1 MTYLDNAATSYPK
14 PPPVRR
20 ELKRALTAYGGNPG
34 RGGHRLALAAAEMVY
49 GCRVALTELFRL
61 PAPESI
67 VFTSGATMALNLAI
81 ATRVRRG
88 MHLLLSDREHNAVL
102 RPVHR
107 LASEG
112 IVTYD
117 LYPTVG
123 DVEEAIRER
132 LRPNTGMLIACHVS
146 NVTGFCL
153 PVKRIGALCRE
164 RGIYFIIDAAQSA
177 GHLPLALDEIPFDA
191 FCAPAHKG
199 LLGVAGTGFVALRGA
214 DGLSPFLL
222 GGSGIDSHLP
232 DMPDALPERYEA
244 GTLPTAGIAALAGGV
259 RTLQRVGVE
268 AVAAGEAALQKE
280 AIEGLSVIPGIR
292 LYEPD
297 CRGGLVAF
305 THRALAPD
313 AIARALD
320 RYGVCVRAG
329 YHCAPLA
336 HRTLGTPHGGCVRL
350 SFGYGNHAGDAKR
363 FLTVLNKVLKEEGG

>member
-1 MTYLDNAATSYPK
+1 
-14 PPPVRR
+14 
-20 ELKRALTAYGGNPG
+20 
-34 RGGHRLALAAAEMVY
+34 
-49 GCRVALTELFRL
+49 
-61 PAPESI
+61 
-67 VFTSGATMALNLAI
+67 
-81 ATRVRRG
+81 
-88 MHLLLSDREHNAVL
+88 
-102 RPVHR
+102 
-107 LASEG
+107 
-112 IVTYD
+112 
-117 LYPTVG
+117 
-123 DVEEAIRER
+123 
-132 LRPNTGMLIACHVS
+132 
-146 NVTGFCL
+146 
-153 PVKRIGALCRE
+153 
-164 RGIYFIIDAAQSA
+164 
-177 GHLPLALDEIPFDA
+177 
-191 FCAPAHKG
+191 
-199 LLGVAGTGFVALRGA
+199 
-214 DGLSPFLL
+214 
-222 GGSGIDSHLP
+222 
-232 DMPDALPERYEA
+232 MPDALPERYEA